1 MLMDLS
7 VLRSAVKTMWP
18 LRLTSFSWLPYW
30 FIFCL
35 FSYRIPYLIRY
46 VGLSLNG
53 CYFGFSPIDNYI
65 SCWFPHPFLIP
76 IWIFS
81 YCFVSI
87 SLLVA
92 ILVYPLLDAAY
103 LYLIFVAIPHYVS
116 CLSYL
121 FFSYWLLCLFC
132 YISYHISF
140 HFLVVILAYL
150 LMIAISHHLLLT
162 TLLDYLL
169 LVTIQLSLIGY

>member
-1 MLMDLS
+1 MLMYLS
-7 VLRSAVKTMWP
+7 VLRSAVKTLWP

-53 CYFGFSPIDNYI
+53 CYFGFSPIDDYI
-65 SCWFPHPFLIP
+65 SCWFPHPFLIQ

-116 CLSYL
+116 FCHICFSPIGCCASFVTLTTISL
-121 FFSYWLLCLFC
+121 FTFWLSYWL
-132 YISYHISF
+132 IS
-140 HFLVVILAYL
+140 
-150 LMIAISHHLLLT
+150 
-162 TLLDYLL
+162 
-169 LVTIQLSLIGY
+169 